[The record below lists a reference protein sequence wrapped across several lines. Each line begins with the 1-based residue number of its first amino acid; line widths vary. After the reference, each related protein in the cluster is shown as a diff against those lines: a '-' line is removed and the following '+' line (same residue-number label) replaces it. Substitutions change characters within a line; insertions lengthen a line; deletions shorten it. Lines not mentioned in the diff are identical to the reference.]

1 MRDFVLIVGFF
12 RKIKIF
18 FKKYLKNIRKFAIFS
33 LTIANLRI
41 KTTIEPKLFCMSNQ
55 NPSKELITMG
65 FKKYDVHS
73 FVELAEKTG
82 ISDDMLHRMFKSNK
96 HKIVSPAFKLILE
109 LIPEHELKPFL
120 ERVVKHLYHENTI

>member
-1 MRDFVLIVGFF
+1 MSFLGRL
-12 RKIKIF
+12 KIF
-18 FKKYLKNIRKFAIFS
+18 LKKYLKNIRKFAIFS
-33 LTIANLRI
+33 LTTANLRI

-55 NPSKELITMG
+55 NPNRELITMG

-96 HKIVSPAFKLILE
+96 HKIVSPAFKLVLE
-109 LIPEHELKPFL
+109 LVPEHELKSFL